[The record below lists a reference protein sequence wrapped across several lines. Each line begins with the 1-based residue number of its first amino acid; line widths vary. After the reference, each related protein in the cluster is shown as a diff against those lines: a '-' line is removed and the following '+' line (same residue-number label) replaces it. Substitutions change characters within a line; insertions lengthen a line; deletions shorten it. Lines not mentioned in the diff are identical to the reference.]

1 MPLLHQQLAALPYP
15 EARPPCRHQE
25 PEDWLAQVHNTP
37 VAIPVCPGLAPL
49 NWWQQQ
55 GLNALPK
62 QPPVRER
69 LWLLLPAGLELEQPA
84 LVTLRAIRRR
94 LSRAIARE
102 AGALLELQ
110 LTPQPTPPGGGA
122 LAAGSP

>member
-49 NWWQQQ
+49 GWWQQQ
-55 GLNALPK
+55 GLIALPK
-62 QPPVRER
+62 QPPLRER
-69 LWLLLPAGLELEQPA
+69 L
-84 LVTLRAIRRR
+84 
-94 LSRAIARE
+94 
-102 AGALLELQ
+102 
-110 LTPQPTPPGGGA
+110 
-122 LAAGSP
+122 